1 MPKPAPLVLAS
12 ASPRRR
18 DLLQRAGV
26 AFEIRPADL
35 DETPV
40 PGETP
45 PDTLTRLAREKAR
58 AVASQLGAPRRVVLG
73 ADTGVLLGDVLFG
86 KPTDADDAIRML
98 CELVGRTH
106 EVITAVAVAESTGA
120 RVWECAVNT
129 RVTMRDAGRDE
140 IAAYVASGE
149 PMDKAGAYAYQGEG
163 RRFLAKVE
171 GSETNVIG
179 LPMDE
184 ALALIARAHGAGPA

>member
-1 MPKPAPLVLAS
+1 MSQPAPLVLAS

-26 AFEIRPADL
+26 TFEIRPADL
-35 DETPV
+35 DETPA
-40 PGETP
+40 PGESP
-45 PDTLTRLAREKAR
+45 ADTLTRLAREKAR
-58 AVASQLGAPRRVVLG
+58 AVASRLGAPRRVVLG

-86 KPTDADDAIRML
+86 KPTDANDAIRML
-98 CELVGRTH
+98 SELVGRTH
-106 EVITAVAVAESTGA
+106 EVITAVAVTESTGD
-120 RVWECAVNT
+120 RVWQCAVHT

-140 IAAYVASGE
+140 IAAYVAGGE

-163 RRFLAKVE
+163 RRFLAKVD

-184 ALALIARAHGAGPA
+184 ALALIARANAGGST